1 MQAGASGRFLGDVRF
16 YIAVSFVIRLY
27 GITDPPLETSHHW
40 RQTSVAMVA
49 RNLVEDHFDVFHP
62 RMDTAGELSG
72 ITGMEFPF
80 LNMLIACC
88 IALFGPAHWYGRVI
102 VLITS
107 SIGLW
112 AYHRLVDRYVG
123 RGPAFYSTLALIVSL
138 WFMYSRKMMPDVM
151 ALSLV
156 IIGLAIMSDALH
168 GRRGKAFCM
177 AGLRSRAW
185 GC

>member
-1 MQAGASGRFLGDVRF
+1 M
-16 YIAVSFVIRLY
+16 
-27 GITDPPLETSHHW
+27 
-40 RQTSVAMVA
+40 
-49 RNLVEDHFDVFHP
+49 
-62 RMDTAGELSG
+62 
-72 ITGMEFPF
+72 
-80 LNMLIACC
+80 
-88 IALFGPAHWYGRVI
+88 
-102 VLITS
+102 LITS